1 MAGRLGSST
10 ATLRR
15 TLPLVA
21 AAALLLLL
29 AVAVGTSPAAKLRGT
44 NHGEKIVGTQGAD
57 TIKGMA
63 GNDKIKGKKGN
74 DKLNGGKGRDTVTGD
89 AGVDKM
95 LGGAGNDVIKAAD
108 GRRDKA
114 INGGG
119 GKNRCVIDT
128 TLELSIARN
137 CSSIAAA
144 PGGGGGP
151 GPGPGGGLQVL
162 SATGLVCA
170 SSLPTCVFT
179 ANGNGADGTVGTV
192 TGGGG
197 VTAIGG
203 SVTPS
208 GSDWTAGALYG
219 CNADGFLRVAI
230 GSESVDVPVDCTV

>member
-15 TLPLVA
+15 TLALAA

-44 NHGEKIVGTQGAD
+44 NHGEKIVGTKGAD
-57 TIKGMA
+57 KIKGMS

-74 DKLNGGKGRDTVTGD
+74 DKLNGGKGRDTLTGD
-89 AGVDKM
+89 KGADKM

-137 CSSIAAA
+137 CSSI
-144 PGGGGGP
+144 
-151 GPGPGGGLQVL
+151 
-162 SATGLVCA
+162 
-170 SSLPTCVFT
+170 
-179 ANGNGADGTVGTV
+179 
-192 TGGGG
+192 
-197 VTAIGG
+197 I
-203 SVTPS
+203 
-208 GSDWTAGALYG
+208 AG
-219 CNADGFLRVAI
+219 
-230 GSESVDVPVDCTV
+230 VPVLAVVLGPVRARDCGFYPRRASCAHRRSRPACSRPAATEPTARSER